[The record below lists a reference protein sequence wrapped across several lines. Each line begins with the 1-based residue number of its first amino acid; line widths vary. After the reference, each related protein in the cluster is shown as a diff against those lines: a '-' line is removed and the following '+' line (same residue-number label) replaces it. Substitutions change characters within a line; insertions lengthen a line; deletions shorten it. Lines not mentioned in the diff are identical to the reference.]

1 MDCADHGI
9 AELAQLSNFHFH
21 FPDRRVPKP
30 VCRLL
35 CGTGHIAVVI
45 LEKQSAP
52 ICIVATSIHIFCIC
66 KIHSSLSFKH
76 LLWHQFAVQKFII

>member
-9 AELAQLSNFHFH
+9 TEMAQLSNFH
-21 FPDRRVPKP
+21 FPDRRVPKA

-45 LEKQSAP
+45 LEKQSSNLHCSHVNSHFLYMQNTL
-52 ICIVATSIHIFCIC
+52 I
-66 KIHSSLSFKH
+66 SF
-76 LLWHQFAVQKFII
+76 L